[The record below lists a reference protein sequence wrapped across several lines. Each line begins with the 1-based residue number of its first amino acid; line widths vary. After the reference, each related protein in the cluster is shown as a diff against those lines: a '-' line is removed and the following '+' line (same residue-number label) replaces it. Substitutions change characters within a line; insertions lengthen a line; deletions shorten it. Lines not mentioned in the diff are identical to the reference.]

1 MWTHFVSEHHACK
14 RERGKKFIFEPCGCA
29 HSVFPYTQ
37 DVALWCG
44 RERRKEQHILGK
56 RRAVGSFWR
65 VGALL
70 HLLEKGG
77 GGIPFSSLFPSKLT
91 GNELLLNPS
100 FHRPSSLH
108 LFLSGELLNNFGE
121 CFFPLFTLFL
131 DSFFKNTAKQRE
143 PTIHLLYT
151 WKQPPGFS
159 LTKSQAKKSPETPLV
174 WYRRRLI
181 LPRKKNLQ

>member
-14 RERGKKFIFEPCGCA
+14 RERRKKIIFEPYGCA

-108 LFLSGELLNNFGE
+108 LFLSGELTFGE

-131 DSFFKNTAKQRE
+131 LFQEYRQTKRAHHSSAIYLETASWFFPYKKAKQKRALKH
-143 PTIHLLYT
+143 PSFGL
-151 WKQPPGFS
+151 
-159 LTKSQAKKSPETPLV
+159 AAV
-174 WYRRRLI
+174 
-181 LPRKKNLQ
+181 